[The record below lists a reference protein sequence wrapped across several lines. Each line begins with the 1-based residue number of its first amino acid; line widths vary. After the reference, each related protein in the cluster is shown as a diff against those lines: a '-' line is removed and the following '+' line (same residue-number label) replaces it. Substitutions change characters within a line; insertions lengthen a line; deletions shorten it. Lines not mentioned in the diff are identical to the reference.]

1 MNRQKSME
9 RPKLNNRGF
18 SLVELIVVIAVIV
31 VLGAAT
37 VSLTGLLNG
46 RQAKQAREQLFSKLD
61 AVRTTTMG
69 KRNTT
74 ATIDLNGT
82 DYVLTVVSTVS
93 GTDPQTTEYKIAD
106 SKKVKLYYSKESGGG
121 GRTEITSPVTLEF
134 DRASGALKADG
145 TEADGSPSYIRYI
158 YAVQGSKEY
167 GIKIYPETGKIQ
179 KED

>member
-1 MNRQKSME
+1 ME

-31 VLGAAT
+31 VLAGA
-37 VSLTGLLNG
+37 VISLTGLMNG
-46 RQAKQAREQLFSKLD
+46 RQAKKAREQLFSRMD
-61 AVRTTTMG
+61 SVRTMTMG

-74 ATIDLNGT
+74 AKIEIKGSN
-82 DYVLTVVSTVS
+82 YVLTVTSTVS
-93 GTDPQTTEYKIAD
+93 GTDPQTTEYTIAD
-106 SKKVKLYYSKESGGG
+106 SKKVTLYYSRISDGTK
-121 GRTEITSPVTLEF
+121 RTEITSTAPVTIEF

-145 TEADGSPSYIRYI
+145 TEDDGSPSYIRYI

-179 KED
+179 KEN

>member
-1 MNRQKSME
+1 ME

-61 AVRTTTMG
+61 SVRTTTMG

-74 ATIDLNGT
+74 ATLDINGT
-82 DYVLTVVSTVS
+82 DYILTVDSTVD
-93 GTDPQTTEYKIAD
+93 GTNTQTNEYKIAD
-106 SKKVKLYYSKESGGG
+106 SNKVKIYYS
-121 GRTEITSPVTLEF
+121 TEKDGSRSELSSPVTIEF
-134 DRASGALKADG
+134 DRSSGALKANG
-145 TEADGSPSYIRYI
+145 TEADGSPKYIRYI
-158 YAVQGSKEY
+158 YVVQGSKEY

-179 KED
+179 KEN